1 VTSGPAPDASL
12 QLDPEAF
19 RRLGYRVVDA
29 LAERYTGLP
38 DAPAARAAS
47 RSEMEGLLR
56 EPPPEEGS
64 DPDRVLELV
73 LERVLAYG
81 LRVDH
86 PRFFAYVPL
95 PGNPVA
101 PLADALASGY
111 DVFAGTWQGSPGAA
125 MVELVTLDW
134 LRDLLGLP
142 STTAGIFVSGGSMAN
157 LAGLAVALHAA
168 GPAVRSELVLYVSG
182 ETHSS
187 VDRAARLLGVGLRR
201 LPTDG
206 DLRLDVDSLAAAV
219 AHDRAAGS
227 RPWCVVATAGTTGT
241 GSVDPLP
248 ELRGLCDAEGLWLH
262 VDGAYGA
269 AAALCP
275 EGRALL
281 NGLAGADSLTLD
293 PHKWLFQTPELGC
306 LLVRDGALLPAAF
319 SAGAAYLRDA
329 AAGSDE
335 VNFADRGIQLSRQF
349 GALKLWLSLKV
360 YGVAAFRKAIAH
372 GIALAEHAQRLLE
385 ADPLWE
391 LVTPARL
398 GIVTFRLAGPA
409 ETADERTAALVPALM
424 ADGFAVVTSTQ
435 VHGRIALRLCTDNP
449 RTTPD
454 DIDGTLARL
463 GELER
468 R

>member
-1 VTSGPAPDASL
+1 
-12 QLDPEAF
+12 
-19 RRLGYRVVDA
+19 
-29 LAERYTGLP
+29 
-38 DAPAARAAS
+38 
-47 RSEMEGLLR
+47 
-56 EPPPEEGS
+56 
-64 DPDRVLELV
+64 
-73 LERVLAYG
+73 
-81 LRVDH
+81 
-86 PRFFAYVPL
+86 
-95 PGNPVA
+95 
-101 PLADALASGY
+101 
-111 DVFAGTWQGSPGAA
+111 

-241 GSVDPLP
+241 GSVDPRP

-449 RTTPD
+449 RTAPD